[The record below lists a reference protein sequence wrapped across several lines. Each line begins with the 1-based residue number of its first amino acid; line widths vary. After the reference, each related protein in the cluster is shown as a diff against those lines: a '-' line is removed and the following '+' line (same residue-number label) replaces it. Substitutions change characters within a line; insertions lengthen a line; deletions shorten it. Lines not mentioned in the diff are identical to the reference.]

1 MTMGDEAAAFAAN
14 GIPVF
19 PCAPGAKHP
28 LTEHGF
34 EEATIDLDQVKA
46 WWRTWPTA
54 NLAMPTGA
62 PLWDVLDVDVKNG
75 ESGYPALRRLKQAG
89 LLEGWS
95 HAVRTPGGG
104 LHLYF
109 AGTAEGNHALYR
121 HKIDYRGAGGYVLLP
136 PSIVDTARGAR
147 RYDTIEV
154 RDPDR
159 VRSFDWAAARDLL
172 QPAAPPPPPTPIHAH
187 VSADRRMPYLVD
199 HVRNAPEGNR
209 NNALF
214 WAANRALDN
223 GSTDLGPLV
232 AAAVEAGLD
241 YRAAAATAAS
251 AQRSRSGSPSRASPR
266 AQPAASVSI

>member
-1 MTMGDEAAAFAAN
+1 MTMGDEAVAFAAA

-19 PCAPGAKHP
+19 PCWPGAKHP

-34 EEATIDLDQVKA
+34 EEATTDLGQVRA
-46 WWRTWPTA
+46 WWRTWPNA
-54 NLAMPTGA
+54 NLAMPTGT
-62 PLWDVLDVDVKNG
+62 PLWDVLDVDMKNG

-95 HAVRTPGGG
+95 HAVQTPSGG

-109 AGTAEGNHALYR
+109 AGTDEGNHALYR

-136 PSIVDTARGAR
+136 PSIVDRDRGPR
-147 RYDTIEV
+147 RYETIEV

-159 VRSFDWAAARDLL
+159 VQAFSWAAARDLL
-172 QPAAPPPPPTPIHAH
+172 QPPTPTPPAPVHGHA
-187 VSADRRMPYLVD
+187 SADRRMPYLVD

-223 GSTDLGPLV
+223 GSADLGPLV

-241 YRAAAATAAS
+241 YCAAAATAAS
-251 AQRSRSGSPSRASPR
+251 AQRSRSGSSSRRASPQ
-266 AQPAASVSI
+266 APPAASVSI